1 MQKEIIS
8 GKQLKVTLER
18 LACQIV
24 ENHKDFSQTAI
35 VGIQKRGVIL
45 AKKIEDILKKD
56 YGIRNIRCGSL
67 DTTFFRDDFRSRT
80 EPPRANTTSI
90 DFPVDNLRVIFV
102 DDVLHTGRSIRAAL
116 SAINSFGR
124 PSQIELLVLID
135 RRFSRELPI
144 QPDYKGLQVD
154 VVEGEKVIVDLTK
167 GKERVYMEQISEK
180 QK

>member
-18 LACQIV
+18 LVCQLV
-24 ENHKDFSQTAI
+24 ENHKDFSRTAI

-45 AKKIEDILKKD
+45 ADKIREILRTD
-56 YGIRNIRCGSL
+56 YGIGNIRCGSL
-67 DTTFFRDDFRSRT
+67 DATFFRDDFRQRA

-90 DFPVDNLRVIFV
+90 DFPVDDLRVIFV
-102 DDVLHTGRSIRAAL
+102 DDVLYTGRSIRAAL

-154 VVEGEKVIVDLTK
+154 VVEGEKVIVDLSK
-167 GKERVYMEQISEK
+167 GRERIYMTQTSEK
-180 QK
+180 